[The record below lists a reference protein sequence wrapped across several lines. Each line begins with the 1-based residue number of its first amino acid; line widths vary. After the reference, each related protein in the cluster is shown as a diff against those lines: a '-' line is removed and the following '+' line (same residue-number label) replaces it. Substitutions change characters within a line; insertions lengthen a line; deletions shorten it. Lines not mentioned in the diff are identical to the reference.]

1 MVICKLSSESKEGH
15 EHAVMS
21 VSDIQAKG
29 TINAE
34 APEGHHEDKTKG
46 QGGWEKH
53 RRGYRS
59 GSRGQVGKGL
69 QPK

>member
-1 MVICKLSSESKEGH
+1 MRPLCVVISKRSSESKEGH

-34 APEGHHEDKTKG
+34 APDGHHEDKTKG
-46 QGGWEKH
+46 QGSWEEH
-53 RRGYRS
+53 RRRYRS
-59 GSRGQVGKGL
+59 GSWG
-69 QPK
+69 